1 MQKIT
6 IRKAVQA
13 DCAQMLE
20 LIRELAIYEKAPAEV
35 TVSIE
40 HFIESGFGKNPVWW
54 ALVAEEEGKIIGM
67 ALYYIR
73 YSTWKGAALY
83 LEDIIVTETYRG
95 KGIGKKLHQLML
107 DEYFSKTKETIW
119 LSTEANSRAETFYK
133 KQGWK
138 NAGFHGNEVKFEMS
152 FEDWRK

>member
-1 MQKIT
+1 MNFRQAIPKDIPQIQIVRNSVKENQLSNPNLIPDDLVEEFIT
-6 IRKAVQA
+6 K
-13 DCAQMLE
+13 
-20 LIRELAIYEKAPAEV
+20 
-35 TVSIE
+35 
-40 HFIESGFGKNPVWW
+40 
-54 ALVAEEEGKIIGM
+54 
-67 ALYYIR
+67 
-73 YSTWKGAALY
+73 
-83 LEDIIVTETYRG
+83 RG
-95 KGIGKKLHQLML
+95 KGFVCEKDDKIVGFSIVDFVENNVWALFLLPEFEGKRIGKKLNQLML

>member
-1 MQKIT
+1 MNFRQATTEDIPQIQIVRNSVKENQLSNPILIPDNLVEEFITKRGKGFVCEIDKKIVGFS
-6 IRKAVQA
+6 IV
-13 DCAQMLE
+13 DF
-20 LIRELAIYEKAPAEV
+20 AENNV
-35 TVSIE
+35 
-40 HFIESGFGKNPVWW
+40 W
-54 ALVAEEEGKIIGM
+54 ALFILPNFE
-67 ALYYIR
+67 
-73 YSTWKGAALY
+73 
-83 LEDIIVTETYRG
+83 G

-152 FEDWRK
+152 FEDWKS

>member
-1 MQKIT
+1 MNFRQAIPEDIPQIQIVRNSVKENQLSNPNLIPDDLVEEFITKRGKGFVCEIDKKI
-6 IRKAVQA
+6 VGF
-13 DCAQMLE
+13 
-20 LIRELAIYEKAPAEV
+20 
-35 TVSIE
+35 SIVDFVE
-40 HFIESGFGKNPVWW
+40 NNVW
-54 ALVAEEEGKIIGM
+54 ALFLLPEFE
-67 ALYYIR
+67 
-73 YSTWKGAALY
+73 
-83 LEDIIVTETYRG
+83 G
-95 KGIGKKLHQLML
+95 KGIGKKLHQLIL

>member
-1 MQKIT
+1 MNFRQATTEDIPQIQIVRNSVKENQLSNPNLIPDDLVEEFITKRGKGFVCEIDDKI
-6 IRKAVQA
+6 VGF
-13 DCAQMLE
+13 
-20 LIRELAIYEKAPAEV
+20 
-35 TVSIE
+35 SIVDFVE
-40 HFIESGFGKNPVWW
+40 NNVW
-54 ALVAEEEGKIIGM
+54 ALFLLPEFE
-67 ALYYIR
+67 
-73 YSTWKGAALY
+73 
-83 LEDIIVTETYRG
+83 G

-138 NAGFHGNEVKFEMS
+138 NAGFLGNEMKFEMS

>member
-1 MQKIT
+1 MNFRQAIPEDIPQIQIVRNSVKENHLSNPNLIPDDLVEEFITKRGKGFACEIDKKI
-6 IRKAVQA
+6 VGF
-13 DCAQMLE
+13 
-20 LIRELAIYEKAPAEV
+20 
-35 TVSIE
+35 SIVDFVE
-40 HFIESGFGKNPVWW
+40 NNVW
-54 ALVAEEEGKIIGM
+54 ALFLLPEFE
-67 ALYYIR
+67 
-73 YSTWKGAALY
+73 
-83 LEDIIVTETYRG
+83 G

-138 NAGFHGNEVKFEMS
+138 NAGFLGNEVKFEMS

>member
-1 MQKIT
+1 MNFRQAIPEDIPQIQIVRNSVKENQLSNPNLIPDDLVEEFITKRGKGFVCEIDKKI
-6 IRKAVQA
+6 VGF
-13 DCAQMLE
+13 
-20 LIRELAIYEKAPAEV
+20 
-35 TVSIE
+35 SIVDFVE
-40 HFIESGFGKNPVWW
+40 NNVW
-54 ALVAEEEGKIIGM
+54 ALFLLPEFE
-67 ALYYIR
+67 
-73 YSTWKGAALY
+73 
-83 LEDIIVTETYRG
+83 G